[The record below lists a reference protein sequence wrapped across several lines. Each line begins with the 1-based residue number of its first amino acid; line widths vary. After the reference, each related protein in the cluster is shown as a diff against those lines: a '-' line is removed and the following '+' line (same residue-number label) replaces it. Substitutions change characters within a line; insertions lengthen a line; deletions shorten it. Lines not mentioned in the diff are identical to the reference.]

1 MRLIYYWNPQVHYFS
16 IFVFLFFIIGL
27 YTIKGN
33 KNLEWEHWIFLFEI
47 EFENNFFRYNH
58 EGNKH

>member
-1 MRLIYYWNPQVHYFS
+1 MKNLN
-16 IFVFLFFIIGL
+16 
-27 YTIKGN
+27 KGN